1 MKEVNKEIITKD
13 IVSVYVSDD
22 GKEFRSAYACQKY
35 EEEVKRENALKKVE
49 KYLIKDLNGYVPLGS
64 DYVDDNHDYHWY
76 RVPDIETFADLL
88 EAYGIYE
95 GDITKWSGFSEIY
108 VIESIDDDS
117 YVTSLSEIKKITE
130 EFWDKLGYDV
140 SLLKR

>member
-22 GKEFRSAYACQKY
+22 GKEFESAYACQKY
-35 EEEVKRENALKKVE
+35 EEEMKHENALKKVE
-49 KYLIKDLNGYVPLGS
+49 KYLIKNLNGYAPLRN

-76 RVPDIETFADLL
+76 RVPDIDAFADLL
-88 EAYGIYE
+88 EAYRIDG
-95 GDITKWSGFSEIY
+95 GDFTKWSGFSEIY

-117 YVTSLSEIKKITE
+117 YVYSLSEIKKITE
-130 EFWDKLGYDV
+130 DFWDKLGYDV